1 MRVQLWPQS
10 LFGRLLSALLAAI
23 GVTLVVIVVL
33 IIRERRELSFWGS
46 ETAEIVEL
54 LEATAGSLAELPPA
68 ARAEEIER
76 LRTSAL
82 VVDRDAEQRRP
93 PPPQPNLAASAAAL
107 RARLARQLPPG
118 FEVSVQPADRAASA
132 VIRVGRA
139 RPEPFRG
146 GPGGPG
152 GGPGGGRGGPG
163 GGPGGPGGPGG
174 GRVAPVEGRVARG
187 VNSTWR
193 SRCPTAT

>member
-46 ETAEIVEL
+46 ETRKSCEL

-82 VVDRDAEQRRP
+82 VVDRDAEPRRP
-93 PPPQPNLAASAAAL
+93 SCRRNRISLRLRRRCARGSRGSSA
-107 RARLARQLPPG
+107 RAI
-118 FEVSVQPADRAASA
+118 EVSVQPADRAASA

-139 RPEPFRG
+139 RRGAFRG

-152 GGPGGGRGGPG
+152 GGP
-163 GGPGGPGGPGG
+163 
-174 GRVAPVEGRVARG
+174 AAAAAARREDPRAGWPRWRAGWPPG

-193 SRCPTAT
+193 SRCRTAT